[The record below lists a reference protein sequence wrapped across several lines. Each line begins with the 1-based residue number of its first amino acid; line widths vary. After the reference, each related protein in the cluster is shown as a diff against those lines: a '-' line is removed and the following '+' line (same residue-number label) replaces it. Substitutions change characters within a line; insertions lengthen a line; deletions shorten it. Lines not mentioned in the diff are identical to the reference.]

1 MAKKILIADNESS
14 VLDTLVDALRS
25 QGYETCCARDGFE
38 AMRVMAE
45 ESPDLMITDA
55 QIPGLDG
62 CLLTRYIRR
71 ASDIPVVMTTGVS
84 QELEVLRNTDVG
96 ADVFMMKPI
105 DLPQLVDNVARLL
118 SGRIPGQAYDPSV
131 QKLKADLDDGSFV
144 EPAAGPMRIDTGVW
158 EFDEL
163 INEGIPS
170 ASVTLVEGPGDSGKS
185 VMCQNLAYSAYRW
198 GLNIAYYTSLPR
210 AEDLDEQMSS
220 LGLSVESGGLD
231 QFKITSLANLYAR
244 QLDPSK
250 TFTVLWEHMKRMFRE
265 GADMVVFDD
274 LPPAVSEDYGR
285 MINFFERSIEL
296 SRQGLTILSIFQSS
310 HSDRVLVEQLH
321 EIADAHLRFSVEETP
336 RDDRTEVFNQMEVRK
351 IDGVIP
357 IPLRGVAF
365 RVNPRLIKLENL
377 SLEALTG
384 MGVAL

>member
-1 MAKKILIADNESS
+1 MTKKILIADNESS
-14 VLDTLVDALRS
+14 VLDTLVDSLRS

-62 CLLTRYIRR
+62 CLLTRYVRR
-71 ASDIPVVMTTGVS
+71 ASDIPVVMTTGVP

-118 SGRIPGQAYDPSV
+118 SGRIPGQAYDPSL
-131 QKLKADLDDGSFV
+131 QKSKADLDDGSFV
-144 EPAAGPMRIDTGVW
+144 EPTAGPMRIDTGVW

-170 ASVTLVEGPGDSGKS
+170 ASVTLVEGSGGSGKS
-185 VMCQNLAYSAYRW
+185 VMCQNLAYSGYRW
-198 GLNIAYYTSLPR
+198 GLNIAYYTSLPT
-210 AEDLDEQMSS
+210 AEDLDERMSS

-274 LPPAVSEDYGR
+274 LPPAVSEDYGP

-296 SRQGLTILSIFQSS
+296 SRQGLTILSIFRSS

-321 EIADAHLRFSVEETP
+321 EIADAHLSFSVEETP
-336 RDDRTEVFNQMEVRK
+336 RDGRTEVFNQMEVRK
-351 IDGVIP
+351 IDGNIP
-357 IPLRGVAF
+357 IPSRGVAF
-365 RVNPRLIKLENL
+365 RVNPRLIKLENR
-377 SLEALTG
+377 SLEPLTG